1 MAMKTKTH
9 SAHLALQIL
18 RAARDTEADAGLG
31 DMPPVAR
38 DILHVIADSVVNKR
52 KIPRVS
58 DVVAIGRFG
67 TPPTVYSH
75 LAALENAGW
84 IEGQPHPGDG
94 RAKLLTITPQA
105 RRLYR
110 AMGRV
115 MAGEV
120 VSARQTEA
128 RP

>member
-1 MAMKTKTH
+1 MANP
-9 SAHLALQIL
+9 AHFALQIL
-18 RAARDTEADAGLG
+18 SAAREAEADAGLG
-31 DMPPVAR
+31 DLPPVAR
-38 DILHVIADSVVNKR
+38 DILHLIAASVVNKR
-52 KIPRVS
+52 TMPRVS
-58 DVVAIGRFG
+58 DLVAFGRFG

-84 IEGQPHPGDG
+84 IEGQPHPEDG

-120 VSARQTEA
+120 VSARQPEA